1 MREAVPIGE
10 KVGAA
15 FSCIH
20 LHCNLPA
27 RLRGKITFH
36 LAEENV
42 GLKWLAEQVN
52 CARDN
57 TCSLHTVVG
66 GHDNNGDVCIGW
78 VLLELGRKL
87 IAGELRHHE
96 VEQDKSRHLSCSCLL
111 DVL

>member
-20 LHCNLPA
+20 LCWNLPA
-27 RLRGKITFH
+27 RLWGKITFH

-52 CARDN
+52 CARDS
-57 TCSLHTVVG
+57 TGSLHTVVG

-96 VEQDKSRHLSCSCLL
+96 VEQDKSRHLFCSYLL